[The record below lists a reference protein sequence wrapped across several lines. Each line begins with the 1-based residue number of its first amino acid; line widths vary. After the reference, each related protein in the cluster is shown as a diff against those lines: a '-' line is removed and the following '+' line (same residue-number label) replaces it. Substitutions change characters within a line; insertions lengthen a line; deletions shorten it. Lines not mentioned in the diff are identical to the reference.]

1 MDLQTIY
8 LIGAAAVAGM
18 TVYNFVSGWGH
29 KTGTTEEHGRATDV
43 RLEALHSMVSLYQAQ
58 TMEKFERQSERL
70 TDALLTM
77 AREHPT
83 KTDLQHMKEEILDRI
98 DGRTGPRRGRL
109 PKGEDA

>member
-1 MDLQTIY
+1 MDLQTAY
-8 LIGAAAVAGM
+8 WLAGACVAGL
-18 TVYNFVSGWGH
+18 TVYNFISSWGH

-43 RLEALHSMVSLYQAQ
+43 RLEALHSMVSLYQSQ

-98 DGRTGPRRGRL
+98 DGRTTPRWRQ
-109 PKGEDA
+109 PKEGE